1 VAARRLLIIMVVL
14 LAISTLA
21 AALVPSPEEN
31 GEGSSSPTTTS
42 TSSRATEEPPKTED
56 LVRSEIAVPKGGHAP
71 RQVDVAP
78 GDQLALTVTSGD
90 PGEVSL
96 PDFGLIEFAGPG
108 DPATFDVLIEDAGE
122 FPVRFQGSGAV
133 ATIVAE
139 RGRATSSS

>member
-1 VAARRLLIIMVVL
+1 MVVL

-21 AALVPSPEEN
+21 AALVPPPEEN

-42 TSSRATEEPPKTED
+42 TSSRATEEAPKAD
-56 LVRSEIAVPKGGHAP
+56 LVRSEVAVPKGGHAP

-108 DPATFDVLIEDAGE
+108 DPATFNVLIQDEGE